1 MFSLLILSRR
11 KIFLFM
17 IKIIMVI
24 RQTKNYIT
32 IRIIIIIM
40 YTYIYILYTYSFLY
54 IWFAPCAIAELQRDD
69 FVMKHASRLAH
80 VICNVRTWAG
90 CTI

>member
-40 YTYIYILYTYSFLY
+40 YTYIYIYCIHIVFFIYGLRLV
-54 IWFAPCAIAELQRDD
+54 PLQN
-69 FVMKHASRLAH
+69 F
-80 VICNVRTWAG
+80 NE
-90 CTI
+90 TIS